1 MAKQSKKISNTN
13 KRGPIVSS
21 SHLAQSS
28 VPELSEIEF
37 AMGIAMHAFQR
48 WSVRGMAASGVP
60 DLSPLDVQVL
70 HVVNHRGRA
79 KRLADI
85 CLMLNLEET
94 HTVVYALKKLE
105 KSGFINSSRKGK
117 EKYAE
122 ATVEG
127 EQVCERYREIREQ
140 CLIEALETLNIDKD
154 DMSRLAGL
162 LRALSGLYDQ
172 AARSAAS
179 L

>member
-1 MAKQSKKISNTN
+1 MTKQPQLPGAGNHA
-13 KRGPIVSS
+13 PIVSS
-21 SHLAQSS
+21 AHLAQSS

-37 AMGIAMHAFQR
+37 AMSIAVHAFQR
-48 WSVRGMAASGVP
+48 WSVRGMMASGVA
-60 DLSPLDVQVL
+60 DLSPLDVLVL
-70 HVVNHRGRA
+70 HVVNHRARP

-85 CLMLNLEET
+85 CLMLNLEDT

-105 KSGFINSSRKGK
+105 KAGFVLSSRQGK
-117 EKYAE
+117 EKYSE
-122 ATVEG
+122 TTKEG
-127 EQVCERYREIREQ
+127 AAACERYREIREQ
-140 CLIEALETLNIDKD
+140 CLIASLETLNIDRE

-172 AARSAAS
+172 AARAAAS

>member
-1 MAKQSKKISNTN
+1 MVKQSDNSATKR

-21 SHLAQSS
+21 AHLAKSS

-37 AMGIAMHAFQR
+37 AMGIAMQAFQR
-48 WSVRGMAASGVP
+48 WSVRGMTASGVA

-70 HVVNHRGRA
+70 HVVNHRARA

-85 CLMLNLEET
+85 CLMLNMEET

-105 KSGFINSSRKGK
+105 KSGFIQSSRQGK
-117 EKYAE
+117 EKYAKTT
-122 ATVEG
+122 AEG
-127 EQVCERYREIREQ
+127 EQACERYREIREQ
-140 CLIEALETLNIDKD
+140 CLIESLETLNINGE

-162 LRALSGLYDQ
+162 LRALSGIYDQ